1 MIYIYKA
8 DIHVYN
14 FYIIMW
20 SYVCTNRKGSNRRT
34 EKTQLANL
42 LDTRLLT
49 SLQSL
54 VVFNSWGSTRQYSLH
69 ASDKLWSVFPSDSE
83 EFTVSVKSSK

>member
-1 MIYIYKA
+1 
-8 DIHVYN
+8 
-14 FYIIMW
+14 MW

-34 EKTQLANL
+34 EKTQLAKL

-54 VVFNSWGSTRQYSLH
+54 VVLTAGGAPDSTLSMPATNYGLFFLVTPRNLWFQLSH
-69 ASDKLWSVFPSDSE
+69 QNEAS
-83 EFTVSVKSSK
+83 TVEM